1 MEQVCILTF
10 LGVNSW
16 KDIRTREVSLLT
28 VGIFG
33 IVGSVRACFLGTIG
47 INWLAAAG
55 IGGSVIVLGIVS
67 KGAVGIG
74 DGLLLLALGTVLS
87 FGELLTTF
95 LLGLLCCSFWGIILL
110 VLPMNGKK
118 KEIPLVPF
126 LLLGYIGGLI
136 Y

>member
-67 KGAVGIG
+67 KGAVGI
-74 DGLLLLALGTVLS
+74 
-87 FGELLTTF
+87 
-95 LLGLLCCSFWGIILL
+95 
-110 VLPMNGKK
+110 
-118 KEIPLVPF
+118 
-126 LLLGYIGGLI
+126 
-136 Y
+136 